1 MAESSVSQLEHP
13 VTVLIAEDEDLLRA
27 LLART
32 LWAEGYR
39 TLEARDGG
47 VALQLARQTYP
58 HLHLVI
64 TDVVMPNVDGRQL
77 GRSLAG
83 ECPGVPVI
91 YISAYPPGD
100 MFSRDAQPAQR
111 SSRSHL
117 PPRRCRRW
125 CVRCSGPRRWRG
137 PPSCSEQTPRVLPE
151 PPPGPECVPCCSMT
165 RSRQVDASAG

>member
-1 MAESSVSQLEHP
+1 MAESFASRLEHP

-47 VALQLARQTYP
+47 VALQMARQTYP

-77 GRSLAG
+77 GRSLAT

-100 MFSRDAQPAQR
+100 MFSRDAP
-111 SSRSHL
+111 
-117 PPRRCRRW
+117 
-125 CVRCSGPRRWRG
+125 
-137 PPSCSEQTPRVLPE
+137 
-151 PPPGPECVPCCSMT
+151 
-165 RSRQVDASAG
+165 ASAAFLQKPFSTEALQALVRSVLGATKVEGPA

>member
-1 MAESSVSQLEHP
+1 MAESSASRLEHP

-47 VALQLARQTYP
+47 VALQMARLTYP

-77 GRSLAG
+77 GRSLAA

-100 MFSRDAQPAQR
+100 MFSRDAP
-111 SSRSHL
+111 
-117 PPRRCRRW
+117 
-125 CVRCSGPRRWRG
+125 
-137 PPSCSEQTPRVLPE
+137 
-151 PPPGPECVPCCSMT
+151 
-165 RSRQVDASAG
+165 ASAAFLQKPFSTEALQALVRSVLGAAKVEGSA

>member
-1 MAESSVSQLEHP
+1 MAESSVSRLEHP

-47 VALQLARQTYP
+47 VALQMARLTYP

-77 GRSLAG
+77 GRSLAT

-100 MFSRDAQPAQR
+100 MFSRDAPASAAFLQKPFSTEALQALVR
-111 SSRSHL
+111 SVLGAAKVES
-117 PPRRCRRW
+117 
-125 CVRCSGPRRWRG
+125 
-137 PPSCSEQTPRVLPE
+137 PPSLANK
-151 PPPGPECVPCCSMT
+151 
-165 RSRQVDASAG
+165 VDASAG

>member
-1 MAESSVSQLEHP
+1 MAESFASRLEHP

-77 GRSLAG
+77 GRSLAA

-100 MFSRDAQPAQR
+100 MFSRDAP
-111 SSRSHL
+111 
-117 PPRRCRRW
+117 
-125 CVRCSGPRRWRG
+125 
-137 PPSCSEQTPRVLPE
+137 
-151 PPPGPECVPCCSMT
+151 
-165 RSRQVDASAG
+165 ASAAFLQKPFATEALRALVRSVLGAAMVEGSP

>member
-1 MAESSVSQLEHP
+1 MAESSASRLEHP

-47 VALQLARQTYP
+47 VALQMARLTFP

-77 GRSLAG
+77 GALSQQSAPACRSFTS
-83 ECPGVPVI
+83 PPIRPVTC
-91 YISAYPPGD
+91 SVGMP
-100 MFSRDAQPAQR
+100 QPAQR
-111 SSRSHL
+111 FFRSHSQ
-117 PPRRCRRW
+117 PRRCRRW
-125 CVRCSGPRRWRG
+125 CVRCSVPQRWRG
-137 PPSCSEQTPRVLPE
+137 PPSCSKQTSRV
-151 PPPGPECVPCCSMT
+151 PPC
-165 RSRQVDASAG
+165 